1 MVSLG
6 LWYDFCYFFRDTA
19 GQEEYA
25 SLRPLAYNNCD
36 VFLIIF
42 SVIDQSSFHNAKVK
56 VLVSLYLVVQITI
69 KMCTNNYKNIR
80 W

>member
-1 MVSLG
+1 MVCF
-6 LWYDFCYFFRDTA
+6 YVICRDTA

-42 SVIDQSSFHNAKVK
+42 SVIDQSSYHNAKVK
-56 VLVSLYLVVQITI
+56 VLVFLSSGSI
-69 KMCTNNYKNIR
+69 N
-80 W
+80 

>member
-6 LWYDFCYFFRDTA
+6 LWYVFFEIFRDTA

-42 SVIDQSSFHNAKVK
+42 SVIDQPSYHNAKVK
-56 VLVSLYLVVQITI
+56 VLVSSISSG
-69 KMCTNNYKNIR
+69 TNNYKNVHLMLQKYS
-80 W
+80 